1 MVTVRYVV
9 TQEKKMA
16 TKAEMDRLID
26 MIKGFGQHKDDCQ
39 WRQGYDCSCGFE
51 LIQDEFGLDKG
62 RL

>member
-1 MVTVRYVV
+1 
-9 TQEKKMA
+9 MA